1 VTFPKLRVPGATA
14 NWPGL
19 APVPA
24 SDTLRAGTDPSAVR
38 ERLPLAFPLV
48 EGVNITL
55 KVRLCPAFSVV
66 GTFSPFVVNPVPVRV
81 IFEIFTLEPPEFVK
95 VSERV

>member
-1 VTFPKLRVPGATA
+1 VTLPKLRVPGATA

-48 EGVNITL
+48 EGVNT
-55 KVRLCPAFSVV
+55 
-66 GTFSPFVVNPVPVRV
+66 T
-81 IFEIFTLEPPEFVK
+81 
-95 VSERV
+95 